1 MQVMT
6 SPGVNYPGA
15 FPGMHVINSSQ
26 RCLFLHMTL
35 DLFETCLSFLD
46 LRSITRLCM
55 TSRLDQAHRDAVVR
69 RWRRSCMERWAS
81 YRVRDWGTGPGIE
94 FTVNRQDWVLASMA
108 REWTETQFTPGMS
121 PASRIEAVTE
131 AIGRRLDMPNVLE
144 EGLRWIVQ
152 LFDEHGEAEV
162 CHARPN
168 EITLRKLV
176 FLMSRRMMDRDVQH
190 LGLKVVGILSLNEQS
205 RKVLPGMGVVDLLIN
220 ALNIHDS
227 SQHLIEN
234 ALWALVIL
242 GRPLGSSEGMR
253 YPHQHSA
260 AIAHVS
266 DILSDPRVGIV
277 NAVIQTMVRN
287 VSNPSVL
294 AKAFWATVNL
304 SLMDCNKQQL
314 INSKAI
320 HLIILSM
327 FRFPDERELQFRACF
342 ALINLSLNRESRT
355 AIRNLN
361 GIEAILGAMARFGDF
376 PMLQRCACNVLV
388 SLAWSSRTNRERM
401 VKNQAAELVNRA
413 LTKFPGFRD
422 INEIGMTFLAL
433 IAVEQ

>member
-234 ALWALVIL
+234 ALWYAWRDQIRA
-242 GRPLGSSEGMR
+242 RPDCSMLFLQGVGYPRSPARKFRRDAVCNAPGYLLPTLTCCPGIPISIRQRLRTCQTSS
-253 YPHQHSA
+253 
-260 AIAHVS
+260 
-266 DILSDPRVGIV
+266 
-277 NAVIQTMVRN
+277 
-287 VSNPSVL
+287 
-294 AKAFWATVNL
+294 
-304 SLMDCNKQQL
+304 
-314 INSKAI
+314 
-320 HLIILSM
+320 
-327 FRFPDERELQFRACF
+327 
-342 ALINLSLNRESRT
+342 
-355 AIRNLN
+355 AIR
-361 GIEAILGAMARFGDF
+361 
-376 PMLQRCACNVLV
+376 
-388 SLAWSSRTNRERM
+388 AWAS
-401 VKNQAAELVNRA
+401 
-413 LTKFPGFRD
+413 
-422 INEIGMTFLAL
+422 
-433 IAVEQ
+433 